1 MIDKQFL
8 AQKATK
14 QQTNFRNILR
24 EYYQNLFLSLFYQNA
39 KSEKFY
45 FKGGMALRLAFGS
58 PRYSEDLDFTSKNNF
73 KSFEDILERV
83 LISLDKEGVDTEI
96 IESKKTS
103 GGILAVIRINLYNE
117 IIDIKIEASQR
128 ERVIQGEKKLITSDL
143 FPSYTVQILKQN
155 LLIGEKINALL
166 SRSKSRDFF
175 DLYFILRANLLS
187 LSDKERVKD
196 AFKLLTKNRLD
207 FAKELKIFLPKSH
220 WAIIKDFKKI
230 LMQEI
235 KRVI

>member
-14 QQTNFRNILR
+14 QQTYFRNILR

-45 FKGGMALRLAFGS
+45 FKGGTALRLVFGS

-73 KSFEDILERV
+73 KTFEDILERV
-83 LISLDKEGVDTEI
+83 LISLAKEGVSTQI
-96 IESKKTS
+96 LESKKTT
-103 GGILAVIRINLYNE
+103 GGILAILRTNLYNE
-117 IIDIKIEASQR
+117 TIDIKIEASQR
-128 ERVIQGEKKLITSDL
+128 TKVIQGEKKLITSDI

-155 LLIGEKINALL
+155 LMIGEKIDALL
-166 SRSKSRDFF
+166 SRSKPRDFF

-196 AFKLLTKNRLD
+196 AFKLLAKTRFD

-220 WAIIKDFKKI
+220 WGIIKGFKKI
-230 LMQEI
+230 LEQEI
-235 KRVI
+235 RRVL